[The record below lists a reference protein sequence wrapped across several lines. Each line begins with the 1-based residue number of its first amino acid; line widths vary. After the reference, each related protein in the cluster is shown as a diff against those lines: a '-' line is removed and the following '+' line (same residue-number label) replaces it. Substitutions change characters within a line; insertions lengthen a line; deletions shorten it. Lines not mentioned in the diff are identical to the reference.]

1 MPEHFHS
8 INLNNHLTTIWTY
21 PWDLIDEGPAD
32 AVRRIRETGLTAVNL
47 TSAYHSFEML
57 RPHLDGKVLLRSP
70 RASLYFR
77 PRSPMPLEPL
87 ISPLM
92 GDSD

>member
-47 TSAYHSFEML
+47 TSAS
-57 RPHLDGKVLLRSP
+57 RPST
-70 RASLYFR
+70 
-77 PRSPMPLEPL
+77 
-87 ISPLM
+87 
-92 GDSD
+92 